1 MENRS
6 APVISL
12 GEWIITFIVLAIPL
26 VNIIMLFVWGFSSGT
41 NPSKQNFCRA
51 ALILYGPWLKD
62 DVPTAPSN
70 LAFDADLK
78 QRDPRWGLRRV
89 EDFAAAGAE
98 RGFRLETMQAMPA
111 NNLML
116 LLRRS

>member
-1 MENRS
+1 MDNRS

-51 ALILYGPWLKD
+51 ALILYAVCFVLFFLFGGMAML
-62 DVPTAPSN
+62 TAMH
-70 LAFDADLK
+70 
-78 QRDPRWGLRRV
+78 G
-89 EDFAAAGAE
+89 
-98 RGFRLETMQAMPA
+98 MQQAPM
-111 NNLML
+111 
-116 LLRRS
+116 

>member
-26 VNIIMLFVWGFSSGT
+26 VNIVMLFVWAFSGST

-51 ALILYGPWLKD
+51 TLIVYLVAIVLFFLFGGLAFFAAMHGG
-62 DVPTAPSN
+62 VPTA
-70 LAFDADLK
+70 
-78 QRDPRWGLRRV
+78 
-89 EDFAAAGAE
+89 
-98 RGFRLETMQAMPA
+98 T
-111 NNLML
+111 
-116 LLRRS
+116 